1 LGLAVQFA
9 VQSPLPSGRTK
20 ATIKSTKETN
30 FEKVV
35 QMKPFAPDIG
45 FSTNVF
51 DNPADIVTTVQH
63 ILDHFADIEIELED
77 DAKDVVL
84 NASTME
90 YRELTGKLARLLAH
104 GNRQIS
110 VHAPYLARSTDLA
123 ASDESIRAEALR
135 QITFAIRFCADVGG
149 DRVTYH
155 PGFQPQAADKPALT
169 DNLKRSI
176 EQLKHVAGNVG
187 VRLCLENMGAGRP
200 KYLVYSP
207 EEHVA
212 LHRDTGTEV
221 TLDLVHLATWC
232 PTQEQMDA
240 QMAIYAPITANIHVN
255 DMPAGK
261 HRHVP
266 LGEGVLPVAHML
278 QRMGELGYTGAAIID
293 EFARP
298 NTPESYLACTKQ
310 FLLNT
315 RQ

>member
-1 LGLAVQFA
+1 M
-9 VQSPLPSGRTK
+9 
-20 ATIKSTKETN
+20 KSS
-30 FEKVV
+30 
-35 QMKPFAPDIG
+35 APRIG

-63 ILDHFADIEIELED
+63 IIEHFTDLEIELED
-77 DAKDVVL
+77 DAKDVL
-84 NASTME
+84 LAASAME

-123 ASDESIRAEALR
+123 ASDESIRAEAIR
-135 QITFAIRFCADVGG
+135 QVTLAIRFCADVGG

-155 PGFQPQAADKPALT
+155 PGFQPQVADKPALT
-169 DNLKRSI
+169 ASLKRSI
-176 EQLKHVAGNVG
+176 EELQQVAGVIG

-207 EEHVA
+207 AGHVD

-232 PTQEQMDA
+232 ETQEEMDA

-266 LGEGVLPVAHML
+266 LGEGVLPIAHML
-278 QRMGELGYTGAAIID
+278 QRMRDLGYSGAAIID

-298 NTPESYLACTKQ
+298 NTPDSYLACTKR
-310 FLLNT
+310 FLLHA
-315 RQ
+315 RQESARHEGF